1 MPSRPSTTRW
11 FVARWSVAALLVGLL
26 LRVIFILH
34 HPRWVGDTQVYGD
47 LAENMLTHHVFGFS
61 QSDLQPTLIRLPGY
75 PIFLAACFILFGHS
89 NYLAVVSVQVAL
101 DLLGC
106 ILLAILA
113 ARIFS
118 PRAGLIT
125 LWLAALC
132 PFTAN
137 YAAAVLTETIS
148 IFCVTVA
155 LFTLERWQAQF
166 ACTPSTMGALS
177 SPAASSQAKVGS
189 QDTFTARA
197 PLALG
202 WSLLIGAAC
211 SFAVLVRPDQGLL
224 AAAVIPAMLWFAFK
238 TPSRSLRTHS
248 LPSRLLP
255 VAVASFVVML
265 PLLLWG
271 VRNWRVFRVIQPLA
285 PRYANDPGETVPL
298 GFQRWFRT
306 WGIDFQST
314 FDTYW
319 AYDGAP
325 IDIRY
330 LPARAFDSPQQRTA
344 TADLLAHYNVNQ
356 AETPAFDAAFAQL
369 AAARVAAHPIRY
381 YLELPIARVVD
392 MWLRPR
398 TELLPIPIA
407 WWLFTKPTASLFSI
421 FFALLDAAYLALAVI
436 GFIRCRRTL
445 WSTQP
450 ALLIAIVGFVVLRC
464 ALLLTLDNSEPRY
477 TLECFP
483 MVILLASAAFKVPH
497 PGGVISTEGRRP

>member
-1 MPSRPSTTRW
+1 MPSRPSIL
-11 FVARWSVAALLVGLL
+11 RWSVAAFIAGLL

-47 LAENMLTHHVFGFS
+47 LAENLLTHHVFGFS
-61 QSDLQPTLIRLPGY
+61 QSALQPTLIRLPGY
-75 PIFLAACFILFGHS
+75 PIFLAACFVLFGHA
-89 NYLAVVSVQVAL
+89 NYLAVVCVQVAL

-113 ARIFS
+113 ARIFT

-137 YAAAVLTETIS
+137 YTAAVLTETLS

-155 LFTLERWQAQF
+155 LFSIERWQAQF
-166 ACTPSTMGALS
+166 SRTLQPLGAPS
-177 SPAASSQAKVGS
+177 SPAASSQAKVGT
-189 QDTFTARA
+189 QDTSTARD

-211 SFAVLVRPDQGLL
+211 SFAVLIRPDQGLL
-224 AAAVIPAMLWFAFK
+224 AAVIVPAMLWIAFA
-238 TPSRSLRTHS
+238 TPSRSLR
-248 LPSRLLP
+248 SRLLP
-255 VAVASFVVML
+255 AATASFVVML

-271 VRNWRVFRVIQPLA
+271 VRNWRVFHVIQPLA

-314 FDTYW
+314 YDTYW

-330 LPARAFDSPQQRTA
+330 LPPRAFDSPQQRAA
-344 TADLLAHYNVNQ
+344 TADLLAHYNINQ
-356 AETPAFDAAFAQL
+356 SETPTFDAAFAQL
-369 AAARVAAHPIRY
+369 AAARIAAHPLRY
-381 YLELPIARVVD
+381 YIALPIARVAN

-407 WWLFTKPTASLFSI
+407 WWLLSNPAASLFSI

-436 GFIRCRRTL
+436 GLVRCRSTL
-445 WSTQP
+445 WGAHP
-450 ALLIAIVGFVVLRC
+450 ALLIALVGFVALRC

-483 MVILLASAAFKVPH
+483 MVILLASAAFNVSRPRC
-497 PGGVISTEGRRP
+497 VISTGGRGP

>member
-1 MPSRPSTTRW
+1 MPSRPSTMRW
-11 FVARWSVAALLVGLL
+11 FVARWSVAAVLVGLL

-47 LAENMLTHHVFGFS
+47 LAENMLMHHIFGFS

-75 PIFLAACFILFGHS
+75 PIFLAACFILFGHA
-89 NYLAVVSVQVAL
+89 NYLAVVCVQVAL

-113 ARIFS
+113 TRIFS
-118 PRAGLIT
+118 PRVGLIT

-137 YAAAVLTETIS
+137 YAAAVLTETLS

-155 LFTLERWQAQF
+155 LFALERWQAQF
-166 ACTPSTMGALS
+166 TRTPQTLGAPS
-177 SPAASSQAKVGS
+177 SPTASSQAKVGS
-189 QDTFTARA
+189 QDTSAARDS
-197 PLALG
+197 LALG
-202 WSLLIGAAC
+202 WSFLIGAAC

-224 AAAVIPAMLWFAFK
+224 GAAVIPAMLWITFK
-238 TPSRSLRTHS
+238 TPSRSLR
-248 LPSRLLP
+248 SRLLP

-271 VRNWRVFRVIQPLA
+271 VRNWRVFHVIQPLA
-285 PRYANDPGETVPL
+285 PRYANDPGETIPF

-314 FDTYW
+314 YDTYW

-330 LPARAFDSPQQRTA
+330 LPARAFDSPQQRAA
-344 TADLLAHYNVNQ
+344 TADLLARYNINQ
-356 AETPAFDAAFAQL
+356 SETPFFDAAFAQL

-381 YLELPIARVVD
+381 YLVLPIARVAD

-436 GFIRCRRTL
+436 GLIRCRRTL

-450 ALLIAIVGFVVLRC
+450 ALLIAMVGFVALRC

-483 MVILLASAAFKVPH
+483 VVILLASAAFNVPH
-497 PGGVISTEGRRP
+497 PRNVISTEGRRP